1 MSHEALFRSAPVGR
15 LFLRIAIPGA
25 IGMLFSAIYP
35 VLDGFFISMFL
46 GGTAYNAANIAFP
59 FIIISY
65 SLSDLIGVGS
75 SVIIAIR
82 LGEGRKEEA
91 RSLFTSAI
99 LLILLVQSIVAT
111 IAFFAGGPI
120 LHAMGAKGELLEQA
134 TSYMRAYTLLLPVTS
149 LAFAMDNYLRICGHF
164 RYSMFLNIL
173 MSLLIVG
180 LDPLF
185 LGAFRMPIWGSALAA
200 NISFSLVTLLSL
212 LMFLRKDSLLRF
224 VKPSFSPGSL
234 FLTFKNGLP
243 VFLSNIAGRLTAIL
257 FNALLLSWAGEDGV
271 AALGTLMLIEGF
283 VLPILYGTCDS
294 LQPAIGY
301 NWGAGNKER
310 VRGIQGL
317 VLLGTGTVS
326 LLAFLLMASIPG
338 TLASLFLESDSAL
351 RITTSAIFIYG
362 FTWLTRFLSYA
373 VQNFYSA
380 IGKPLLSTAISLTVS
395 LLFPLLLVLV
405 LWGMGT
411 ESIWLNFPL
420 SSLLAGIL
428 ALLILFFR
436 KRMGEK
442 EKAGSGEPASRG

>member
-1 MSHEALFRSAPVGR
+1 MSHEALFRSAPVGK

-46 GGTAYNAANIAFP
+46 GETAYNAANIAFP

-111 IAFFAGGPI
+111 IAYFAGGPI
-120 LHAMGAKGELLEQA
+120 LEAMGAEGELLHQA
-134 TSYMRAYTLLLPVTS
+134 TSYLRAYTLLLPVTS

-164 RYSMFLNIL
+164 RYSMALNIL
-173 MSLLIVG
+173 MSILIVG

-185 LGAFRMPIWGSALAA
+185 LGAFHLPIWGSALSA
-200 NISFSLVTLLSL
+200 NIAFTTATLLSL
-212 LMFLRKDSLLRF
+212 LLFLRKDSLLRF
-224 VKPSFSPGSL
+224 VRPSYSPGQL
-234 FLTFKNGLP
+234 FLTVKNGLP

-257 FNALLLSWAGEDGV
+257 FNSLLLSLAGENGV

-310 VRGIQGL
+310 VRAIQRL
-317 VLLGTGTVS
+317 VLLGTGAVS
-326 LLAFLLMASIPG
+326 LAAFLLMASIPG
-338 TLASLFLESDSAL
+338 ALGSLFLDSESAL
-351 RITTSAIFIYG
+351 RITKMAIFLYS
-362 FTWLTRFLSYA
+362 FTWLTRFFSYA

-380 IGKPLLSTAISLTVS
+380 IGKPYLSTTISLSVS
-395 LLFPLLLVLV
+395 LLFPLLLVLL

-411 ESIWLNFPL
+411 EGIWLNFPL
-420 SSLLAGIL
+420 SSLLAGAL
-428 ALLILFFR
+428 SLLILFVR
-436 KRMGEK
+436 KRREEK
-442 EKAGSGEPASRG
+442 EKAGSGEPASSD